1 MASSDV
7 TIHTSVYKKMGGLI
21 ETQYICTCV
30 CIIHTYI
37 HTYDAYIHTYIR
49 MMHTYIHTSYHT
61 YIRIYIHTYIHTHTN
76 THTNTHTQI
85 RTHTHT
91 LSQVLRGLH
100 NKKIYT
106 MNRKIGPNAG
116 YRGRLGFFEC
126 LVVAS
131 FPLFCVPCIV
141 KLALIRA

>member
-49 MMHTYIHTSYHT
+49 MMHTYIHT
-61 YIRIYIHTYIHTHTN
+61 YIHTYTHTHTN
-76 THTNTHTQI
+76 THAN
-85 RTHTHT
+85 THTHT
-91 LSQVLRGLH
+91 HIVTGFKGFTQ
-100 NKKIYT
+100 NKIYT